1 VDPVD
6 NFFEFF
12 RETQEPP
19 AIGRVEPPNL
29 TKNIPD
35 LMGSIPSLTNNM
47 MKFDEIVGRQPP
59 LPPEP
64 PFDE

>member
-6 NFFEFF
+6 NFFGFF
-12 RETQEPP
+12 AETQEPP
-19 AIGRVEPPNL
+19 AIGRVEA
-29 TKNIPD
+29 
-35 LMGSIPSLTNNM
+35 PSLNTLVFRPAYDEH
-47 MKFDEIVGRQPP
+47 FDEVCEIVGRQPP